1 MDPTSLLKRRKW
13 LYCLINKPSGFYEL
27 YLSIRMRSIS
37 SVLAVCLLA
46 LTGLTTTTAQVVQDT
61 TKQSLQVD
69 PKPLSSPLIGL
80 DDIEHE
86 VLKKIIS
93 VYDLHRNALIA
104 QTEGD
109 IVAAEEFINGA
120 VNTTQQLMEEMPE
133 LQSNRRFVAMYRAIL
148 TEYQE
153 FYGIMEPMGDVEG
166 DIFEFR
172 DELFNSDD
180 DFFSSEY
187 LHLPKNL
194 NIAKTDVPLI
204 QNATVSNYMAYYW
217 IRRPD
222 VMERWLERSEL
233 YFPMMERIFREEGVP
248 SELIHLSMIESGLVP
263 TATSRAKAVGLW
275 QFMKATGSMYG
286 LKVDSWV
293 DERRDPEKATR
304 AAARHLKDLYNVWG
318 DWHLALAGYN
328 VSPGRIRS
336 SIRNAGNVKDYW
348 VISPYLPAETRGY
361 VPSYIAATIIAG
373 NREQFGF
380 KTRYRPNEGGLDWDT
395 YPIVGSIPLRTLADA
410 LNISIDSL
418 KVYNPELLRNAT
430 PPGKTPYMLKI
441 PKGSRALFEIAYQAI
456 PPTAR
461 QTELI
466 HTVKRGETL
475 GAIARIYDTTV
486 RELME
491 QNPGLTAKIQ
501 IGQQVSVPSNRI
513 ESAVASA
520 VQTGSTPISVS
531 SSSTQSQKVYIVR
544 KGDTLG
550 RIASRNSVTVAQIQ
564 SWNNMRGTRINIGQR
579 LVVSAPVAVAST
591 QNESSTSNSIPS
603 SNVIRYE
610 VKKNDS
616 LAKIARLHD
625 VSVDSIKRVNNLDS
639 NKIMPGQVLLIER

>member
-1 MDPTSLLKRRKW
+1 MIILPDYSPNPDFTNT
-13 LYCLINKPSGFYEL
+13 I
-27 YLSIRMRSIS
+27 LSIRMRRIS
-37 SVLAVCLLA
+37 SVLAMGLLA
-46 LTGLTTTTAQVVQDT
+46 LTGLSPVLAQVQQDSTRQGVQ
-61 TKQSLQVD
+61 VE

-80 DDIEHE
+80 DDLENEI
-86 VLKKIIS
+86 LKKIIA
-93 VYDLHRNALIA
+93 VYDLHRGALVA
-104 QTEGD
+104 QSEGD
-109 IVAAEEFINGA
+109 LVAAEEFINGA

-180 DFFSSEY
+180 EFFSSEY

-194 NIAKTDVPLI
+194 NIAKTDVPLV

-233 YFPMMERIFREEGVP
+233 YFPMMERIFREEGAP
-248 SELIHLSMIESGLVP
+248 TELVYLSMIESGLVP

-275 QFMKATGSMYG
+275 QFMKATGAMYG

-348 VISPYLPAETRGY
+348 AISPYLPAETRGY

-395 YPIVGSIPLRTLADA
+395 YPIVGSIPLKRLADA
-410 LNISIDSL
+410 LNISVDSL

-430 PPGKTPYMLKI
+430 PPGNSPYMLKI

-456 PPTAR
+456 PSSAR
-461 QTELI
+461 QTELT

-475 GAIARIYDTTV
+475 GAIARTYDTTV

-501 IGQQVSVPSNRI
+501 IGQQISVPSNRI
-513 ESAVASA
+513 ESTVSPSVAQPAVAAS
-520 VQTGSTPISVS
+520 TSGSSN
-531 SSSTQSQKVYIVR
+531 QARKVHVVR
-544 KGDTLG
+544 RGDTLG
-550 RIASRNSVTVAQIQ
+550 RIASQNRVTVAQIQ
-564 SWNNMRGTRINIGQR
+564 SWNNMRGTRINVGQR
-579 LVVSAPVAVAST
+579 LVVSSPAAAVAST
-591 QNESSTSNSIPS
+591 QNSASTDTSIPS

>member
-1 MDPTSLLKRRKW
+1 
-13 LYCLINKPSGFYEL
+13 
-27 YLSIRMRSIS
+27 
-37 SVLAVCLLA
+37 
-46 LTGLTTTTAQVVQDT
+46 
-61 TKQSLQVD
+61 
-69 PKPLSSPLIGL
+69 
-80 DDIEHE
+80 
-86 VLKKIIS
+86 
-93 VYDLHRNALIA
+93 
-104 QTEGD
+104 
-109 IVAAEEFINGA
+109 
-120 VNTTQQLMEEMPE
+120 MEEIPE

-166 DIFEFR
+166 DIFEIR

-180 DFFSSEY
+180 DFFNSEY

-194 NIAKTDVPLI
+194 NITKTDVPLV

-248 SELIHLSMIESGLVP
+248 TELIYLSMIESGLVP

-275 QFMKATGSMYG
+275 QFMKATGAMYG

-304 AAARHLKDLYNVWG
+304 AAARHLKDLYAVWG

-336 SIRNAGNVKDYW
+336 SIRNAGNIKDYW
-348 VISPYLPAETRGY
+348 AISPYLPAETRGY

-380 KTRYRPNEGGLDWDT
+380 KTRYRPNEAGLDWDT
-395 YPIVGSIPLRTLADA
+395 FPVTGSIPLKTLAEA
-410 LNISIDSL
+410 LNITVDSL

-430 PPGKTPYMLKI
+430 PPGKTPYALKI
-441 PKGSRALFEIAYQAI
+441 PKGSSALFEIAYQAI
-456 PPTAR
+456 PTSAR
-461 QTELI
+461 QMDLM
-466 HTVKRGETL
+466 HTVKKGETL
-475 GAIARIYDTTV
+475 GAIARVYDTTV

-491 QNPGLTAKIQ
+491 QNPGLTSRIQ
-501 IGQQVSVPSNRI
+501 IGQKLMVPSNRI
-513 ESAVASA
+513 EAAVTQTAASTSAAPSN
-520 VQTGSTPISVS
+520 S
-531 SSSTQSQKVYIVR
+531 SSRKVYVVR

-550 RIASRNSVTVAQIQ
+550 KIASRNRVTVKQIQ
-564 SWNNMRGTRINIGQR
+564 NWNNMRGTKINIGQR
-579 LVVSAPVAVAST
+579 LNVGPPVTAVASAQT
-591 QNESSTSNSIPS
+591 TTTSNSGIPS
-603 SNVIRYE
+603 GNVVRYE

-616 LAKIARLHD
+616 LFEIAKLHN

-639 NKIMPGQVLLIER
+639 NNIMPGQILIIER

>member
-1 MDPTSLLKRRKW
+1 
-13 LYCLINKPSGFYEL
+13 
-27 YLSIRMRSIS
+27 MRLIS
-37 SVLAVCLLA
+37 SVFAA
-46 LTGLTTTTAQVVQDT
+46 GLILYSLPVWAQSNGSQGVRDT
-61 TKQSLQVD
+61 TVVRNQVD

-80 DDIEHE
+80 DDIENDI
-86 VLKKIIS
+86 LRKIVS
-93 VYDLHRNALIA
+93 VYELHQLALVAQIDGDL
-104 QTEGD
+104 
-109 IVAAEEFINGA
+109 VAAEEFINSA
-120 VNTTQQLMEEMPE
+120 VNTTQQLMDEMPE

-153 FYGIMEPMGDVEG
+153 FYGIMEPMGDVVG
-166 DIFEFR
+166 DIFAIR

-187 LHLPKNL
+187 LHIPKNI

-233 YFPMMERIFREEGVP
+233 YFPLMERIFREEGAP
-248 SELIHLSMIESGLVP
+248 TELVFLSMIESGLVP

-275 QFMKATGSMYG
+275 QFMQATGAMYG

-336 SIRNAGNVKDYW
+336 SIRSAGNVKDYW
-348 VISPYLPAETRGY
+348 AISPYLPAETRGY

-380 KTRYRPNEGGLDWDT
+380 KTKYRPNEGGLDWDT
-395 YPIVGSIPLRTLADA
+395 YPIVGSIPLKTLANA
-410 LNISIDSL
+410 LNITVDSL

-430 PPGKTPYMLKI
+430 PPGKMPYMLKI
-441 PKGSRALFEIAYQAI
+441 PKGSRALFEIAYQSI
-456 PPTAR
+456 PSNAR
-461 QTELI
+461 QTELV
-466 HTVKRGETL
+466 HSVKKGETL
-475 GAIARIYDTTV
+475 GAIARVYDTTV

-491 QNPGLTAKIQ
+491 QNPGMTAKIQ
-501 IGQQVSVPSNRI
+501 IGQQINVPSNRI
-513 ESAVASA
+513 ESVLNAAVSPQAQAQASA
-520 VQTGSTPISVS
+520 PAAATN
-531 SSSTQSQKVYIVR
+531 SQNRKVHVVK
-544 KGDTLG
+544 KGETLG
-550 RIASRNSVTVAQIQ
+550 KIANQNRVTVAQLQ
-564 SWNNMRGTRINIGQR
+564 SWNKIRGTNINIGQR
-579 LVVSAPVAVAST
+579 LVVSAPAAVAATTQKST
-591 QNESSTSNSIPS
+591 SSSTSIPS
-603 SNVIRYE
+603 GNVIRYE
-610 VKKNDS
+610 VKKNDN
-616 LAKIARLHD
+616 LAQIARLHN
-625 VSVDSIKRVNNLDS
+625 VSVDSIKRVNKLDS
-639 NKIMPGQVLLIER
+639 NMIMPGQILIIER

>member
-1 MDPTSLLKRRKW
+1 MIILPDYSPNPDFTNT
-13 LYCLINKPSGFYEL
+13 I
-27 YLSIRMRSIS
+27 LSIRMRRIS
-37 SVLAVCLLA
+37 SVLAMGLLA
-46 LTGLTTTTAQVVQDT
+46 LTGLSPVLAQVQQDSTRQGVQ
-61 TKQSLQVD
+61 VE

-80 DDIEHE
+80 DDLENEI
-86 VLKKIIS
+86 LKKIIA
-93 VYDLHRNALIA
+93 VYDLHRGALVA
-104 QTEGD
+104 QSEGD
-109 IVAAEEFINGA
+109 LVAAEEFINGA

-180 DFFSSEY
+180 EFFSSDY

-194 NIAKTDVPLI
+194 NIAKTDVPLV

-233 YFPMMERIFREEGVP
+233 YFPMMERIFREEGAP
-248 SELIHLSMIESGLVP
+248 TELVYLSMIESGLVP

-275 QFMKATGSMYG
+275 QFMKATGAMYG

-348 VISPYLPAETRGY
+348 AISPYLPAETRGY

-395 YPIVGSIPLRTLADA
+395 YPIVGSIPLKRLADA
-410 LNISIDSL
+410 LNISVDSL

-430 PPGKTPYMLKI
+430 PPGNSPYMLKI

-456 PPTAR
+456 PSSAR
-461 QTELI
+461 QTELT

-475 GAIARIYDTTV
+475 GAIARTYDTTV

-501 IGQQVSVPSNRI
+501 IGQQISVPSNRI
-513 ESAVASA
+513 ESAVSASVTQPA
-520 VQTGSTPISVS
+520 VAASTSGSNN
-531 SSSTQSQKVYIVR
+531 QSRKVHVVR

-550 RIASRNSVTVAQIQ
+550 RIASQNRVTVAQIQ
-564 SWNNMRGTRINIGQR
+564 SWNNMRGTRINVGQR
-579 LVVSAPVAVAST
+579 LVVSSPAAAVAST
-591 QNESSTSNSIPS
+591 QNSASTDTSIPS